1 MKKLTTTIALTIILM
16 TASASM
22 GFLYGNLVTYPSFS
36 MEQRRPRKP
45 FSDDEFS
52 LSNYQRE
59 AGEYVRRGKE
69 YIENCDQDILSIQRE
84 RDDALDE
91 INSFIREY
99 NSFAKYGY

>member
-1 MKKLTTTIALTIILM
+1 
-16 TASASM
+16 M
-22 GFLYGNLVTYPSFS
+22 GFLYGNLITYPSFS

-59 AGEYVRRGKE
+59 AEEYVRRGKE

-99 NSFAKYGY
+99 NNFAKYGYWPVFGNISDQKNDPPEDRG

>member
-1 MKKLTTTIALTIILM
+1 MKKLAATIALILVM
-16 TASASM
+16 ITASASM
-22 GFLYGNLVTYPSFS
+22 GFLYGNLITYPSFS

-59 AGEYVRRGKE
+59 AEEYVRRGKE

-99 NSFAKYGY
+99 NNFAKYGY

>member
-1 MKKLTTTIALTIILM
+1 MKKLAVTTALILVII

-22 GFLYGNLVTYPSFS
+22 GFLYGNLITYPFS

-59 AGEYVRRGKE
+59 AEEYVRRGKE

-99 NSFAKYGY
+99 NNFAKYGY